1 VDLRQPQRQVGAA
14 VLLLRARRGG
24 LMAWG
29 RYRGRGGCGEVPNLY
44 RGEARVGSWALEL
57 AHEAIYEWG

>member
-1 VDLRQPQRQVGAA
+1 
-14 VLLLRARRGG
+14 
-24 LMAWG
+24 MAWG
-29 RYRGRGGCGEVPNLY
+29 GGYRGRGGCGEVPNLY